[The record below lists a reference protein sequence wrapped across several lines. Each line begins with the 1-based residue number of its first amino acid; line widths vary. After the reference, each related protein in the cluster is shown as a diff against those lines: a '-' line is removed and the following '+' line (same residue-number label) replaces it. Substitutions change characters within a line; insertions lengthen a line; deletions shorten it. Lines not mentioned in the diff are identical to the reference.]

1 MKKVLYFI
9 VPLSILLFS
18 LNVNAVLLDR
28 GGGMIY
34 DTDLNIT
41 WLKDANYAQTSGYD
55 ADGMMTWFSA
65 KSWAENLVYGGYDDW
80 RLPSAINQDGT
91 GPYWAYRWEPHI
103 TGSELGHLYYV
114 ELGNSEPLT
123 NTGPFLNM
131 QNSSYWFGTE
141 YVPTPELE
149 AIRLWDSNTYGM
161 PFIPAT
167 DVAWEFAFHNS
178 EQLAHNSKSSALLY
192 AWAVRDGD
200 VDICITPPTNLIS
213 WWTGDGSTNDIVDGN
228 HGTLQG
234 GASFGAGLVGQAFSF
249 DGVDDFV
256 QVPDSDLWAF
266 TSDFTIEMW
275 VNFNSD
281 PGGTLIHPGA
291 IFISNTEGGGEL
303 NKWSFQL
310 GEEKLAFHING
321 PAPYPV
327 NGYFLAQADFSPTLY
342 QWYHLSVTRSGNIYT
357 IYINGISAGSETN
370 DVVIPNP
377 NAPLTIGQ
385 GEGFFLDGLID
396 EAAIYNRALSPSEI
410 ASIYN
415 AGSAGK
421 CKGTNVCITAPLNLV
436 SWWPGDNNTNDIV
449 DGNHGTLQG
458 GASFGA
464 GLVGQA
470 FSFDG
475 VDDFVMVPDNP
486 SLNFGTNDF
495 TFDFWVKFNTT
506 EGEQILIEKF
516 VSSPPAT
523 GWTLT
528 KLAGNVIRFANDNP
542 AGWVGLI
549 IDVTP
554 PSIPTDT
561 WIFVAV
567 TRNGN
572 TYKVYWDGVAIGET
586 TLEANLNLDTTSSL
600 KFGHRGNP
608 IDTPGSID
616 TGGYYLHGLI
626 DEVEIYNRALSPS
639 EIESIYNAG
648 SAGKCKSPDIS
659 VSPTSYDFGSVNV
672 GTSSSPQTFTISNT
686 GTADL
691 IVSSID
697 LSDITN
703 YTIDKTGCGILPATI
718 TPGNNCT
725 VTVTFS
731 PSSTGTKNAT
741 LTITSDDPDTL
752 TLNVSLSGIGVQQCF
767 SNLNCNSGYYCKKP
781 EGSCYSTGF
790 CSVRPDSCTFEYLPV
805 CGCNGLTY
813 SNECVAA
820 QSGVSVAYQGECV
833 VPPTIGYSPTTF
845 SFTATQG
852 GSNPPSQ
859 NLSITNTGGGTLN
872 WSVSDDATW
881 LNLSPLSGSDSG
893 TVTLSVDIAGLTVG
907 TYNGTITITAAGSTN
922 TPVNI
927 PVTLTVNAPPAATLT
942 LLVPN
947 GGDVLPSG
955 GIYAICWQAPSN
967 AVKSDLSYSTDN
979 GGHWIPIKTVTGL
992 NCTHW
997 DIPVVTVNKKQC
1009 RVKVIGY
1016 DSNSVKVG
1024 EDISDKPFTIE
1035 VLRIISPNGGGTLK
1049 PANTWTIRWVTNKT
1063 IRPVAKTVLK
1073 YTTDGT
1079 NWKPIK
1085 TLTGNPGNFN
1095 WKVPAAS
1102 STKCKV
1108 KVILKDTNGANVGT
1122 DVSDKFFTIQP

>member
-1 MKKVLYFI
+1 MKKVLFFI

-18 LNVNAVLLDR
+18 MNVSAVLLDR
-28 GGGMIY
+28 RGGMIY

-91 GPYWAYRWEPHI
+91 GPYWAYRCEPHI

-213 WWTGDGSTNDIVDGN
+213 WWTGDGS
-228 HGTLQG
+228 
-234 GASFGAGLVGQAFSF
+234 
-249 DGVDDFV
+249 
-256 QVPDSDLWAF
+256 
-266 TSDFTIEMW
+266 
-275 VNFNSD
+275 
-281 PGGTLIHPGA
+281 
-291 IFISNTEGGGEL
+291 
-303 NKWSFQL
+303 
-310 GEEKLAFHING
+310 
-321 PAPYPV
+321 
-327 NGYFLAQADFSPTLY
+327 
-342 QWYHLSVTRSGNIYT
+342 
-357 IYINGISAGSETN
+357 
-370 DVVIPNP
+370 
-377 NAPLTIGQ
+377 
-385 GEGFFLDGLID
+385 
-396 EAAIYNRALSPSEI
+396 
-410 ASIYN
+410 
-415 AGSAGK
+415 
-421 CKGTNVCITAPLNLV
+421 
-436 SWWPGDNNTNDIV
+436 TNDIV

-955 GIYAICWQAPSN
+955 GIYAICWQAPTN
-967 AVKSDLSYSTDN
+967 VVKFDLSYSIDN
-979 GGHWIPIKTVTGL
+979 GENWVPIKSVPRL

-997 DIPVVTVNKKQC
+997 EEVPVVSANKKQC
-1009 RVKVIGY
+1009 RVK
-1016 DSNSVKVG
+1016 
-1024 EDISDKPFTIE
+1024 
-1035 VLRIISPNGGGTLK
+1035 
-1049 PANTWTIRWVTNKT
+1049 
-1063 IRPVAKTVLK
+1063 
-1073 YTTDGT
+1073 
-1079 NWKPIK
+1079 
-1085 TLTGNPGNFN
+1085 
-1095 WKVPAAS
+1095 
-1102 STKCKV
+1102 
-1108 KVILKDTNGANVGT
+1108 
-1122 DVSDKFFTIQP
+1122 